1 VTAPAP
7 FFTGEGISLRFG
19 GVTALQ
25 DVAFAVSERTVHAM
39 IGPNGAGKTSL
50 FNVITGLYTADT
62 GTVRLD
68 GRSLTGRPPHAVA
81 AAGIVRT
88 FQNLEI
94 FTNMTVLENVVTG
107 AHLSVKY
114 GVADFFLR
122 TPRYFREE
130 RRLRD
135 EARAE
140 LAFVGLDGDASL
152 PAGQLPFGSQR
163 MLEIARAMAA
173 RPRLLLLDEPAAGL
187 NIRETS
193 ALGELIRRIVARGV
207 TVVMVEHDMALVMD
221 ISDRVTV
228 LNYGEV
234 LADGTPAEVQKNP
247 AVVAAYLGEEA

>member
-1 VTAPAP
+1 VSAGGR
-7 FFTGEGISLRFG
+7 FFEGEGITLRFG
-19 GVTALQ
+19 GVTALH
-25 DVAFAVSERTVHAM
+25 DVGFSVAEGTVHAM

-50 FNVITGLYTADT
+50 FNVVTGLYRPDS
-62 GTVRLD
+62 GTVRL
-68 GRSLTGRPPHAVA
+68 GGVALSGMPPHAVA
-81 AAGIVRT
+81 KAGIVRT

-94 FTNMTVLENVVTG
+94 FTNMSVLENVLTG
-107 AHLSVKY
+107 AHLSAKY
-114 GVADFFLR
+114 GPIDFFFR
-122 TPRYFREE
+122 SPRFFREE

-135 EARAE
+135 DAMAE
-140 LAFVGLDGDASL
+140 LAFVGLEGEAAL

-163 MLEIARAMAA
+163 LLEIARALAA
-173 RPRLLLLDEPAAGL
+173 RPRILLLDEPAAGL

-234 LADGTPAEVQKNP
+234 LADGTPAEVQRNP

>member
-1 VTAPAP
+1 MSGSEP
-7 FFTGEGISLRFG
+7 FFAGEGITLRFG
-19 GVTALQ
+19 GVTALR
-25 DVAFAVSERTVHAM
+25 DVAFSVSKGTVHAM

-50 FNVITGLYTADT
+50 FNVITGLYEPDA
-62 GTVRLD
+62 GAIRFS
-68 GRSLTGRPPHAVA
+68 GKSLTGLPPHAVA
-81 AAGIVRT
+81 QSGIVRT

-94 FTNMTVLENVVTG
+94 FTNMSVLENVVTG

-114 GVADFFLR
+114 GPLDFFLR

-130 RRLRD
+130 RRLRE

-140 LAFVGLDGDASL
+140 LSFVGLDADVSL
-152 PAGQLPFGSQR
+152 PAAQLPFGSQR
-163 MLEIARAMAA
+163 MLEIARALAA
-173 RPRLLLLDEPAAGL
+173 HPRLLLLDEPAAGL

-234 LADGTPAEVQKNP
+234 LADGTPAEVQRNP